1 MCLAAAMLQR
11 FWVNAAEQ
19 PAVSPPNPFPF
30 WRRVAGKVPAIRA
43 CSRAS
48 GIPLADFVAFGGDVN
63 DLEILRLGGTGVAV
77 ANAVPEGRL

>member
-1 MCLAAAMLQR
+1 MLQR

-19 PAVSPPNPFPF
+19 PAVSPPKSFPF
-30 WRRVAGKVPAIRA
+30 WRRVPGKVPVIRA

-48 GIPLADFVAFGGDVN
+48 GIPLADFVAFGGGVN
-63 DLEILRLGGTGVAV
+63 DLEILRLCGTGVAV